1 MKLEEVKMLK
11 MSLEKQFGKPIKKEQ
26 DLHFLKQDIKDTID
40 IEIGINTLR
49 RFFGFMPFK
58 FPRDTTIEKLVHYLG
73 FKNSSVFLNNTNTNK
88 SWDYWFRNN
97 TILLSG
103 IITQKDLEWL
113 IASKNRE
120 DYFIYLS
127 SILKEFLSKKNIN
140 GLLQLFSNDELF
152 LITDSD
158 AIKIAAIVGQRLRT
172 YSESEF
178 KLLEPLVGSTNFRRN
193 ILYLNVDYAH
203 LNGYYGYLIDYSKTI
218 IQNDDEKLFT
228 NLVLNYHLYLSGKNS
243 YLNLLHEKIPKNC
256 HPVLYGRY
264 WAYQLLYFEKTNFD
278 EIYQEMMR
286 KSHKIE
292 SKIEFFH
299 EIIPALILLNKINLV
314 KAILVLHFEA
324 LFSITSWNQEY
335 LKAGYIIGQAF
346 VLLKEKKYK
355 LAAVGLGYVD
365 FSKIYFKQDYLKL
378 FYLVCQYNINKQTHL
393 ASQEA
398 LKQEYLHLVEKSGFY
413 FFTETFLENYME
425 TNPVQPTN

>member
-73 FKNSSVFLNNTNTNK
+73 FKNSAVFLNNTNTNK

-152 LITDSD
+152 AISGSD
-158 AIKIAAIVGQRLRT
+158 IIKIAAIVGQRLRT
-172 YSESEF
+172 YPESEF

-243 YLNLLHEKIPKNC
+243 YLNLLHEKIPKNW

-299 EIIPALILLNKINLV
+299 EIIPALILSNKINLV
-314 KAILVLHFEA
+314 KAILVAHFEA

-413 FFTETFLENYME
+413 LFTETFLENYME